1 MAACR
6 GKLSVMRERT
16 QVQAAFPEQL
26 RAGYRAFLGAR
37 FAAEHSRY
45 RELAQS
51 GQRPKIMLIGCC
63 DSRVAPEVIFDARPG
78 EIFVVR
84 NVANLVPPY
93 APDGRVHATSAALE
107 FGVCVLEVRDL
118 IVMGHAM
125 CGGIRA
131 LLEGSPMP
139 ADDFLGSWMSVA
151 ESAKRRVLESAPA
164 DPQAA
169 CEQEA
174 VKLSLDNLRS
184 FPWIRQR
191 IDAGSLRTHGATF
204 DIRSGVL
211 SQLRPNGR
219 FEPV

>member
-1 MAACR
+1 ME
-6 GKLSVMRERT
+6 KLID
-16 QVQAAFPEQL
+16 
-26 RAGYRAFLGAR
+26 GYRR
-37 FAAEHSRY
+37 FRANQWPER
-45 RELAQS
+45 RMTFQELAREGQS
-51 GQRPKIMLIGCC
+51 PRTMVVACC
-63 DSRVAPEVIFDARPG
+63 DSRVDPSMIFGAAPG
-78 EIFVVR
+78 ELFVVR

-107 FGVCVLEVRDL
+107 FGVCVLEVHDL

-131 LLEGSPMP
+131 LLQGSPMP

-151 ESAKRRVLESAPA
+151 ESAKRRVLESRTE
-164 DPQAA
+164 DPQTA

-191 IDAGSLRTHGATF
+191 IDAGKLRTHGATF

-211 SQLRPNGR
+211 SFLRPDGS
-219 FEPV
+219 FAAV

>member
-1 MAACR
+1 M
-6 GKLSVMRERT
+6 ERLIDGYKRFRAT
-16 QVQAAFPEQL
+16 QWPER
-26 RAGYRAFLGAR
+26 RATFQ
-37 FAAEHSRY
+37 
-45 RELAQS
+45 ELAREGQS
-51 GQRPKIMLIGCC
+51 PQTMVIACC
-63 DSRVAPEVIFDARPG
+63 DSRVDPSMIFGAAPG
-78 EIFVVR
+78 ELFVVR

-93 APDGRVHATSAALE
+93 APDGRFHATSAALE

-131 LLEGSPMP
+131 LLQGSPVP

-151 ESAKRRVLESAPA
+151 QSAKRRVLESADE
-164 DPQAA
+164 DPQTA

-191 IDAGSLRTHGATF
+191 VDAGRLHTHGATF

-211 SQLRPNGR
+211 SFLRSDGR
-219 FEPV
+219 FAAV

>member
-1 MAACR
+1 MVIA
-6 GKLSVMRERT
+6 
-16 QVQAAFPEQL
+16 
-26 RAGYRAFLGAR
+26 
-37 FAAEHSRY
+37 
-45 RELAQS
+45 
-51 GQRPKIMLIGCC
+51 CC
-63 DSRVAPEVIFDARPG
+63 DSRVDPSMILGAAPG
-78 EIFVVR
+78 ELFVVR
-84 NVANLVPPY
+84 TVANLVPPY
-93 APDGRVHATSAALE
+93 APDGRFHATSAALE

-131 LLEGSPMP
+131 LLQGSPVP

-151 ESAKRRVLESAPA
+151 ESAKRRVLESAPE
-164 DPQAA
+164 DPQIA

-191 IDAGSLRTHGATF
+191 VAAGKLRTHGATF

-211 SQLRPNGR
+211 SFLRPDGS
-219 FEPV
+219 FAAV